1 MNKLHA
7 VLLGI
12 VIFLPVFLT
21 GCDPSK
27 TPQIDVVSVK
37 LEDWKNPKDGMTYV
51 VALPTWKNAGNDA
64 VRQVAFM
71 ADIKGAKEK
80 AAEPAEPAEPQ
91 FYGAIVEPGTTVTPQ
106 RIPED
111 GVVLGVKEDLEK
123 KYGPL
128 DPSKVEVVGFGSIE
142 DYKPPVKKDA

>member
-1 MNKLHA
+1 
-7 VLLGI
+7 
-12 VIFLPVFLT
+12 
-21 GCDPSK
+21 
-27 TPQIDVVSVK
+27 
-37 LEDWKNPKDGMTYV
+37 
-51 VALPTWKNAGNDA
+51 
-64 VRQVAFM
+64 M

-80 AAEPAEPAEPQ
+80 AEEPAEPAEPQ

-111 GVVLGVKEDLEK
+111 GVVLGIKEDLEK